1 MKTYKK
7 IDLYFNGDY
16 LCSTMQS
23 KTCKEAVHKYILG
36 LSHEVMRNHP
46 KPLASI
52 VDQRIF
58 KHPTLL
64 KARFDKRLR

>member
-1 MKTYKK
+1 MHKK

-16 LCSTMQS
+16 LCSTNQS
-23 KTCKEAVHKYILG
+23 KTCKEAVQKYLFG
-36 LSHEVMRNHP
+36 LSQEVIRNHP

-58 KHPTLL
+58 KNPKLL
-64 KARFDKRLR
+64 KARFDKRPR